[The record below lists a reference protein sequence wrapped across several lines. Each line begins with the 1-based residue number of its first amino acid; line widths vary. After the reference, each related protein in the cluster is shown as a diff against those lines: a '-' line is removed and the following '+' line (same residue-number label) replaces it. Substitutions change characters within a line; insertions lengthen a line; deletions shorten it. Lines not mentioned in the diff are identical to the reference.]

1 MTPEY
6 RQKLEAA
13 ARSRLELD
21 PHAFMYLRCDTVLEL
36 LAAADPDPQTC
47 LPLEVE
53 A

>member
-1 MTPEY
+1 MTPEF
-6 RQKLEAA
+6 RKALAAA
-13 ARSRLELD
+13 ARARLELD
-21 PHAFMYLRCDTVLEL
+21 PHAFMYLNCDTVLEL